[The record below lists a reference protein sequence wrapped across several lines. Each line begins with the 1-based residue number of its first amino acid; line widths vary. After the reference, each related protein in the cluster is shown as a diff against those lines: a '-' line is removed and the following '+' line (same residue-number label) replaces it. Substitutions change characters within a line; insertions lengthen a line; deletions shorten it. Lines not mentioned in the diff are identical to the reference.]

1 MGIEYSPKIS
11 DFRANGILGLE
22 SVDFFD
28 TLRGIGQFQY
38 LFFEAPILFFSFN
51 SLFIIAKL

>member
-28 TLRGIGQFQY
+28 TL
-38 LFFEAPILFFSFN
+38 
-51 SLFIIAKL
+51 KLYFVVLKLSVYYIYNI